1 MWHRDTGQVKH
12 VSIGSSE
19 PQKNQLMQVWALMI
33 YLFFLVWTAVIQSS
47 LESTG
52 CPLAFHLNGSEIQF
66 ETIYTS
72 AMCSSASVKH
82 HGAAIHILQLKLLR
96 LKEQLKKKPL
106 IKPTVLGH

>member
-1 MWHRDTGQVKH
+1 
-12 VSIGSSE
+12 
-19 PQKNQLMQVWALMI
+19 MI
-33 YLFFLVWTAVIQSS
+33 FFSLVWTAVIQSS

-82 HGAAIHILQLKLLR
+82 HGAAIHILQLELLR
-96 LKEQLKKKPL
+96 LEEQLKKNNSYEAQSFRSLVPDEFA
-106 IKPTVLGH
+106 